1 MLNKLER
8 CHSRYS
14 ISHTTRQ
21 ILKKKCLNV
30 EYDIRPIRQQEYPL
44 FRDWFSVVGWV

>member
-21 ILKKKCLNV
+21 ILKTKKCLNV
-30 EYDIRPIRQQEYPL
+30 EYDIRPIR
-44 FRDWFSVVGWV
+44 

>member
-30 EYDIRPIRQQEYPL
+30 EYDIRPIRCWVGL
-44 FRDWFSVVGWV
+44 ISFDLTFS

>member
-8 CHSRYS
+8 RHSRYS

-21 ILKKKCLNV
+21 ILKKETFECG
-30 EYDIRPIRQQEYPL
+30 I
-44 FRDWFSVVGWV
+44 

>member
-30 EYDIRPIRQQEYPL
+30 EYDIRPIR
-44 FRDWFSVVGWV
+44 

>member
-21 ILKKKCLNV
+21 IFFKKRLNV
-30 EYDIRPIRQQEYPL
+30 EYDTRPIR
-44 FRDWFSVVGWV
+44 

>member
-1 MLNKLER
+1 MLNKLEL

-21 ILKKKCLNV
+21 FFLKKRLNV
-30 EYDIRPIRQQEYPL
+30 QYDIRPIR
-44 FRDWFSVVGWV
+44 